1 MFKNA
6 KICHFL
12 NSMELFDNAVRG
24 IDDDKH
30 AKIHRFH
37 HREAYSRLHIFRTNP
52 CFM

>member
-24 IDDDKH
+24 IDDDFNLVPK
-30 AKIHRFH
+30 AKGVQIPGSYALGD
-37 HREAYSRLHIFRTNP
+37 ELL
-52 CFM
+52 